1 MKMQPIQ
8 TPPAHTLDRF
18 VATVLSAMP
27 RGLNGGAALQSN
39 KHVAEWLY
47 AIRDWLPP
55 ELASRGLIC
64 YPSGRGVLYQA
75 SITDVKPAVIKV
87 AKEAEKKAEK
97 EAAKKETVNPSDWRA
112 VADHIHAAGTLSLL
126 DALQPFA
133 QTPVAQAIMAT
144 PSKLPAQL
152 EELGI
157 SFDSN
162 TRTYSG
168 L

>member
-27 RGLNGGAALQSN
+27 RGLNGGAALQGN
-39 KHVAEWLY
+39 KQVAEWLY

-75 SITDVKPAVIKV
+75 SITNVKPAIIQ
-87 AKEAEKKAEK
+87 ASREIDKKAEK
-97 EAAKKETVNPSDWRA
+97 KEPVNPSDWRA
-112 VADHIHAAGTLSLL
+112 VADHISAAGVLPLVE
-126 DALQPFA
+126 ALRPFA
-133 QTPVAQAIMAT
+133 QTPVCAVIRAHANQ
-144 PSKLPAQL
+144 LPPELAA
-152 EELGI
+152 LGI
-157 SFDSN
+157 TFDPKS
-162 TRTYSG
+162 RTYSS